1 MSRSETR
8 SLSKEIAKTNNY
20 KGSLFYDEIAEDYEE
35 EIIYGSL
42 FYYEHYKAIADFILR
57 YVLSNG
63 LRKEVK
69 ILDIG
74 CGTGFWTKIFRDLGF
89 DVVGLDLSS
98 KSIEKAFSR
107 GLEVFVNDAS
117 HMSLRKES
125 FDVAIALSSV
135 VNHLDDLSGF
145 LRDVWL
151 VLKKN
156 GYLIFDFDSAW
167 SIDNFYEALLFKNSP
182 REILTKFI
190 SFGFLTKGYRIYW
203 DFGDIYIRVYSPLE
217 VINSLRRYGFRVLR
231 FEPIHIISSII
242 PVRVQEKTKNPLMKR
257 IIDTIHKIDNGLRKN
272 IPFYIAP
279 FSVSYIV
286 LAKKQNEYSYSS

>member
-1 MSRSETR
+1 MIRSETK
-8 SLSKEIAKTNNY
+8 SLDKEIKREYHY
-20 KGSLFYDEIAEDYEE
+20 KGSLFYDRIAEDYEE

-57 YVLSNG
+57 HILSNG
-63 LRKEVK
+63 LKKDTR

-98 KSIEKAFSR
+98 KSVEKAFSK

-117 HMSLRKES
+117 HVSLRKES
-125 FDVAIALSSV
+125 FDIVTALSSV
-135 VNHLDDLSGF
+135 VNHLDDLGGF

-156 GYLIFDFDSAW
+156 GYLVFDFDSAW
-167 SIDNFYEALLFKNSP
+167 SIDNFYEALLYKNSS

-190 SFGFLTKGYRIYW
+190 SLEFLSRGYRIYW
-203 DFGDIYIRVYSPLE
+203 DFGDIYIKVYSPLE
-217 VINSLRRYGFRVLR
+217 VISSLRRYGFKVIKI
-231 FEPIHIISSII
+231 EPIHVISSII
-242 PVRVQEKTKNPLMKR
+242 PVRIQEKTKNPLMKR
-257 IIDTIHKIDNGLRKN
+257 VIDAIHKIDKELRKN
-272 IPFYIAP
+272 IPFYITP
-279 FSVSYIV
+279 FSVSYII
-286 LAKKQNEYSYSS
+286 LAEKTGNYSS